1 MNPRVSRLVL
11 ALGIPGVLSGCG
23 LLFSESG
30 LPTSGE
36 SEVRGSPEAR
46 AGSEGTE
53 VPAGFG
59 TLRQDDVSIDL
70 RHGELQIKITP
81 LDESVT
87 RTTAPDTYERLSAL
101 ARGHHEIFE
110 ERTGSA
116 LPFQL
121 FLVALFSEAVEVE
134 FEPEDLNLVSR
145 GLRFRPVDIRPITRA
160 WDSRRVQ
167 PREVL
172 MAIYA
177 FPAQIDLDRELE
189 VEFRE
194 IRSREW
200 DRILGVV
207 EAERARVRARAGGGA
222 QPSIPNFFSFR

>member
-1 MNPRVSRLVL
+1 MSRQ
-11 ALGIPGVLSGCG
+11 ALSVGPLLLPALTGCG
-23 LLFSESG
+23 LLFSELAPYPG
-30 LPTSGE
+30 DAPLPSE
-36 SEVRGSPEAR
+36 EVRDLDEI
-46 AGSEGTE
+46 
-53 VPAGFG
+53 PAGLG
-59 TLRQDDVSIDL
+59 SLRQDDISVEL
-70 RHGELQIKITP
+70 RLGELQIKLTP
-81 LDESVT
+81 LDESVI

-101 ARGHHEIFE
+101 ARGHQLIFL

-121 FLVALFSEAVEVE
+121 FLVSLFTEAVEVE

-145 GLRFRPVDIRPITRA
+145 GLRFRPVEIRPVTRA

-177 FPAQIDLDRELE
+177 FPSQVDLEGDLE

-194 IRSREW
+194 TRSREW
-200 DRILGVV
+200 ERILREV
-207 EAERARVRARAGGGA
+207 ESERNRIRARAGEG
-222 QPSIPNFFSFR
+222 F